1 MGMNFYRENGTLN
14 KGTATDGFW
23 AVGDTLTLTIE
34 RIGQT
39 VNVTVVYNGVTY
51 TESYYDFDLFAR
63 DTEYMYVG
71 MFANRGTVV
80 EFSNV
85 QFEVT
90 GTSQGA

>member
-1 MGMNFYRENGTLN
+1 MNRFTRKPELSE
-14 KGTATDGFW
+14 
-23 AVGDTLTLTIE
+23 LTLRE

-39 VNVTVVYNGVTY
+39 VNVTVVYGGVTY

-80 EFSNV
+80 EFTDV
-85 QFEVT
+85 VFTIT
-90 GTSQGA
+90 GDSQGA

>member
-1 MGMNFYRENGTLN
+1 MYANVYRDSGTLK
-14 KGTATDGFW
+14 KGTKMDGMY
-23 AVGDTLTLTIE
+23 AVDDVVTFTIE

-51 TESYYDFDLFAR
+51 TESHYDFDLFAR